1 MKKVLSL
8 LMVFAMLIS
17 SFTVFAAEEK
27 TYSTVAFIGGSIT
40 EQNTWIGSGT
50 DPVLGGEYTG
60 LAQYFNAKYGSQYVI
75 NAGISGTGSD
85 LGAYRI
91 NDEVLK
97 YDPDLVFIEF
107 AVNDSGR
114 TDSEKLR
121 QIEGLIRLIKKHNAS
136 TEIVLLYTASRNM
149 GTDHEMQDKLAE
161 YYGLKTVDLYN
172 ALIGE
177 FSYGGLTHQ
186 TLDINGDGV
195 LSEDEVVNYYTTG
208 PHVND
213 AGGHRYADYIKLQIE
228 AENSILGNTPLDK
241 PSLSG
246 YDMSNPQFTL
256 AADLDSSSFE
266 GSWTEKNI
274 STWSFYPVGNT
285 PEKSALTS
293 AADGAACLA
302 QQIDIRSKSS
312 QTIGDKLIFN
322 FSGSSIGMLYQ
333 CHSNGA
339 LVSYNV
345 DNGLRTGLI
354 DTYGEGT
361 YSRNADF
368 YISDLGGGE
377 HTITFKIEN
386 RADFPAMNYVN
397 NENEFAVSYL
407 TSDSGST
414 YNGETAQT
422 DGLVFELGKDANGNF
437 INTLDN
443 SAVEMTGN
451 VKESAFITLGGMK
464 TAYSFDNESYLSAD
478 VSAIKNEPEQTFMVW
493 AKPKEFEGASQHY
506 DSFLSY
512 SDSTGSVN
520 PSTDMLFEIGSTWY
534 GLGTQMGYSDSSYSQ
549 YIGNNNGLKY
559 IWQNSVPDWRCY
571 IVTKKWNGDNS
582 TWIYKTYVMNL
593 RTKTLQPEY
602 NVSLAEETAGFR
614 GDESNMKL
622 YIGTSVYGDTFKN
635 FEGQIGSV
643 KVYNRALSEKEVNT
657 LARGERQDYIEVLDN
672 SASLKVESVFPS
684 NTYSVAAGETTFKVN
699 FNNSVNPS
707 TISGIKLLKKNS
719 DGTTTDVNA
728 SVVSVNTEYKT
739 FSVTATVEEGSEYI
753 LSVDSTVT
761 SIGGVSAEPFA
772 AVYTVRSQGIVFS
785 LGINDDGTVYNKEN
799 PNTVINKAGDYSLSS
814 HYLSNFEKVNS
825 ISFDGNSYIEAEVQ
839 EARNLEEATY
849 IVWFKPDA
857 DDGNTSENNPWGV
870 WSLSDNNAQDSSPVM
885 GLNWFFLKENNY
897 YHAQFL
903 QGATKY
909 YTNRFD
915 WHSPKNQILDQN
927 NSEWR
932 NIVITRK
939 VTKTGTTTDT
949 DTKAEMDLC
958 TVSSQGHINGAP
970 SASYPDF
977 TATNDNNVRID
988 ESSFNLDI
996 GASASQGN
1004 KYYFKGK
1011 IADMKI
1017 YNRVLSDEEIAE
1029 YYNDTKANYEEF
1041 ELADTLELTSTSPAN
1056 ITDNSGAVLSISSKA
1071 IKLNFNN
1078 YIDKNTL
1085 NAITFAKADGT
1096 AVSGYTV
1103 SLDDES
1109 ASTSK
1114 TVKINLSDLLEPHTN
1129 YILSI
1134 TSDLKSVNGKSITAV
1149 SKTFKTGNE
1158 GIVFDMKIKS
1168 DGNVV
1173 NGENSSTV
1181 ITKQGTPGVAT
1192 SMSESGKLITALN
1205 FGGNSYVE
1213 AEVQEARNLE
1223 EATYVLWMKPSE
1235 NDGTAINEK
1244 TPWGVFSFNNKH
1256 EGASPAIGLSWFYGE
1271 NTGNNAY
1278 YFMQERQGASN
1289 AGSEYFN
1296 WHHLKNNCINTGA
1309 PKWTNVIITRKV
1321 EKKDDANSIVSYE
1334 TYTDGGIY
1342 SKLTNSYETNTVNEK
1357 DFVLTVGAM
1366 FDYCTGLNPAYFK
1379 GEIADMKVYNRVLSV
1394 KEIEKY
1400 YADTA
1405 ADYRNLTEL
1414 PNSLELVSTTP
1425 ADLNAD
1431 PSNEMAYNIGKIKLN
1446 FNNFVDSATLGA
1458 ISFAKE
1464 DGSPVPGGYKVS
1476 LDSDSGKTVNVEF
1489 GVLTP
1494 GGTYIVNIS
1503 NKLKSVNGYAITD
1516 KECWFAV
1523 SSNASALNA
1532 VFLDRSGEPI
1542 TEVGK
1547 ADTIIAQLDIPLY
1560 NDLVAGYTPY
1570 LAVYS
1575 KNKLVKIVSGTVR
1588 EKPDGTAALT
1598 ASLTGITAADNIDS
1612 VKLFVWDKN
1621 LMPVT
1626 EVQHRGNTY
1635 D

>member
-50 DPVLGGEYTG
+50 DPVLDGEYTG

-136 TEIVLLYTASRNM
+136 TEIVLLYTASRTM

-177 FSYGGLTHQ
+177 FSYDGVTHH

-195 LSEDEVVNYYTTG
+195 LSEEEVVNYYTTG

-354 DTYGEGT
+354 DTHGEGT

-368 YISDLGGGE
+368 YISDLGEGE

-478 VSAIKNEPEQTFMVW
+478 VSAIKNAPEQTFMVW

-582 TWIYKTYVMNL
+582 TWLYKTYIMNL

-657 LARGERQDYIEVLDN
+657 LASGERQDYIEVLDN
-672 SASLKVESVFPS
+672 SASLKVESVLPS

-728 SVVSVNTEYKT
+728 SVASVNTEYKT

-849 IVWFKPDA
+849 VLWMKP
-857 DDGNTSENNPWGV
+857 SENDGTAINENTPWGV
-870 WSLSDNNAQDSSPVM
+870 FSFNNKHEGASPAIGLSWFYSENTGNNAYYIMQERQGSSNA
-885 GLNWFFLKENNY
+885 GSEYFNWHY
-897 YHAQFL
+897 
-903 QGATKY
+903 
-909 YTNRFD
+909 
-915 WHSPKNQILDQN
+915 PKNNWIDTGAPKWKN
-927 NSEWR
+927 V
-932 NIVITRK
+932 IITRK
-939 VTKTGTTTDT
+939 VEKKDDVNSIVSYETYTDGGIYSQLTNSYETNTVNEKDFVLTMGAMFDYCTGLTP
-949 DTKAEMDLC
+949 A
-958 TVSSQGHINGAP
+958 
-970 SASYPDF
+970 
-977 TATNDNNVRID
+977 
-988 ESSFNLDI
+988 
-996 GASASQGN
+996 
-1004 KYYFKGK
+1004 YFKGK

-1017 YNRVLSDEEIAE
+1017 YDKAFSAADAE
-1029 YYNDTKANYEEF
+1029 AYYNKTKANYEEF

-1056 ITDNSGAVLSISSKA
+1056 ITDDSGAVLSISSKA

-1096 AVSGYTV
+1096 TVSGYTV

-1205 FGGNSYVE
+1205 FDGNSYVE

-1235 NDGTAINEK
+1235 NDGTAINAD

-1256 EGASPAIGLSWFYGE
+1256 EGASPAIGLSWFYSE
-1271 NTGNNAY
+1271 NTGNNAFY
-1278 YFMQERQGASN
+1278 IMQERQGSSN

-1296 WHHLKNNCINTGA
+1296 WHYPKNNWIDTGA
-1309 PKWTNVIITRKV
+1309 PKWKNVIITRKV

-1342 SKLTNSYETNTVNEK
+1342 SQLTNSYETNTVNEK

-1394 KEIEKY
+1394 NEIEKY
-1400 YADTA
+1400 YTNTA

-1431 PSNEMAYNIGKIKLN
+1431 PSNEIAYNIGKIKLN

-1458 ISFAKE
+1458 ISFVKE

-1494 GGTYIVNIS
+1494 GGTYSVNIS

-1532 VFLDRSGEPI
+1532 VFLDGSSEPI
-1542 TEVGK
+1542 TDVSK
-1547 ADTIIAQLDIPLY
+1547 ADTIIAQMDMPLY
-1560 NDLVAGYTPY
+1560 NDAVAGYTPY

-1575 KNKLVKIVSGTVR
+1575 KNKLVKIAIGTVR
-1588 EKPDGTAALT
+1588 EKADGTAALT

-1626 EVQHRGNTY
+1626 EVQQRGNTY

>member
-40 EQNTWIGSGT
+40 EQNTWIGSGK

-177 FSYGGLTHQ
+177 FSYGGLTHH

-478 VSAIKNEPEQTFMVW
+478 VSAIKNAPEQTFMVW

-582 TWIYKTYVMNL
+582 TWLYKTYVMNL

-699 FNNSVNPS
+699 FNNRVNPS

-839 EARNLEEATY
+839 EARNLGEATY
-849 IVWFKPDA
+849 VLWMKP
-857 DDGNTSENNPWGV
+857 SENDGTAINENTPWGV
-870 WSLSDNNAQDSSPVM
+870 FSFNNKHEGASPAIGLSWFYSENTGNNAYYIMQERQGSSNA
-885 GLNWFFLKENNY
+885 GSEYFNWHYTKNNWINT
-897 YHAQFL
+897 
-903 QGATKY
+903 GAPKW
-909 YTNRFD
+909 TNV
-915 WHSPKNQILDQN
+915 I
-927 NSEWR
+927 
-932 NIVITRK
+932 ITRK
-939 VTKTGTTTDT
+939 VEKKDDANSIVSYETYTDGGIYSQLTNSYETNTVNEKDFVLTMGAMFDYCTGLTP
-949 DTKAEMDLC
+949 A
-958 TVSSQGHINGAP
+958 
-970 SASYPDF
+970 
-977 TATNDNNVRID
+977 
-988 ESSFNLDI
+988 
-996 GASASQGN
+996 
-1004 KYYFKGK
+1004 YFKGK

-1017 YNRVLSDEEIAE
+1017 YDKAFSAADAE
-1029 YYNDTKANYEEF
+1029 AYYNKTKANYEEF

-1056 ITDNSGAVLSISSKA
+1056 ITDDSGAVLSISSKA

-1205 FGGNSYVE
+1205 FDGNSYVE
-1213 AEVQEARNLE
+1213 AEVQEARNLS

-1235 NDGTAINEK
+1235 NDGTAINEN

-1256 EGASPAIGLSWFYGE
+1256 EGASPAIGLSWFYSE

-1278 YFMQERQGASN
+1278 YIMQERQGSSN

-1296 WHHLKNNCINTGA
+1296 WHYTKNNWINTGA

-1342 SKLTNSYETNTVNEK
+1342 SQLTNSYETNTVNEK

-1431 PSNEMAYNIGKIKLN
+1431 PSNEIAYNIGKIKLN

-1458 ISFAKE
+1458 ISFVKE
-1464 DGSPVPGGYKVS
+1464 DGSPVPGGYNVS
-1476 LDSDSGKTVNVEF
+1476 IDSASGKTVNVEF

-1532 VFLDRSGEPI
+1532 VFLDGSSEPI
-1542 TEVGK
+1542 TDVSK
-1547 ADTIIAQLDIPLY
+1547 ADTIIAQMDMPLY
-1560 NDLVAGYTPY
+1560 NDAVAGYTPY

-1626 EVQHRGNTY
+1626 EVQQRGNTY

>member
-40 EQNTWIGSGT
+40 EQNTWIGSGK

-177 FSYGGLTHQ
+177 FSYGGLTHH

-478 VSAIKNEPEQTFMVW
+478 VSAIKNAPEQTFMVW

-582 TWIYKTYVMNL
+582 TWLYKTYVMNL

-839 EARNLEEATY
+839 EARNLGEATY
-849 IVWFKPDA
+849 VLWMKP
-857 DDGNTSENNPWGV
+857 SENDGTAINENTPWGV
-870 WSLSDNNAQDSSPVM
+870 FSFNNKHEGASPAIGLSWFYSENTGNNAYYIMQERQGSSNA
-885 GLNWFFLKENNY
+885 GSEYFNWHYTKNNWINT
-897 YHAQFL
+897 
-903 QGATKY
+903 GAPKW
-909 YTNRFD
+909 TNV
-915 WHSPKNQILDQN
+915 I
-927 NSEWR
+927 
-932 NIVITRK
+932 ITRK
-939 VTKTGTTTDT
+939 VEKKDDANSIVSYETYTDGGIYSQLTNSYETNTVNEKDFVLTMGAMFDYCTGLTP
-949 DTKAEMDLC
+949 A
-958 TVSSQGHINGAP
+958 
-970 SASYPDF
+970 
-977 TATNDNNVRID
+977 
-988 ESSFNLDI
+988 
-996 GASASQGN
+996 
-1004 KYYFKGK
+1004 YFKGK

-1017 YNRVLSDEEIAE
+1017 YDKAFSAADAE
-1029 YYNDTKANYEEF
+1029 AYYNKTKANYEEF

-1056 ITDNSGAVLSISSKA
+1056 ITDDSGAVLSISSKA

-1205 FGGNSYVE
+1205 FDGNSYVE
-1213 AEVQEARNLE
+1213 AEVQEARNLS

-1235 NDGTAINEK
+1235 NDGTAINEN

-1256 EGASPAIGLSWFYGE
+1256 EGASPAIGLSWFYSD

-1278 YFMQERQGASN
+1278 YIMQERQGASN

-1296 WHHLKNNCINTGA
+1296 WHYPKNNWIDTGA
-1309 PKWTNVIITRKV
+1309 PKWKNVIITRKV

-1342 SKLTNSYETNTVNEK
+1342 SQLTNSYETNTVNEK

-1431 PSNEMAYNIGKIKLN
+1431 PSNEIAYNIGKIKLN

-1458 ISFAKE
+1458 ISFVKE
-1464 DGSPVPGGYKVS
+1464 DGSPVPGGYNVS
-1476 LDSDSGKTVNVEF
+1476 IDSASGKTVNVEF

-1532 VFLDRSGEPI
+1532 IFLDRSGEPI

-1626 EVQHRGNTY
+1626 EVQQRGNTY

>member
-177 FSYGGLTHQ
+177 FSYGGLTHH

-478 VSAIKNEPEQTFMVW
+478 VSAIKNAPEQTFMVW

-582 TWIYKTYVMNL
+582 TWLYKTYVMNL

-622 YIGTSVYGDTFKN
+622 YIGTSVYGYTFKN

-753 LSVDSTVT
+753 LTVDSTVT

-839 EARNLEEATY
+839 EARNL
-849 IVWFKPDA
+849 
-857 DDGNTSENNPWGV
+857 G
-870 WSLSDNNAQDSSPVM
+870 
-885 GLNWFFLKENNY
+885 
-897 YHAQFL
+897 
-903 QGATKY
+903 
-909 YTNRFD
+909 
-915 WHSPKNQILDQN
+915 
-927 NSEWR
+927 
-932 NIVITRK
+932 
-939 VTKTGTTTDT
+939 
-949 DTKAEMDLC
+949 
-958 TVSSQGHINGAP
+958 
-970 SASYPDF
+970 
-977 TATNDNNVRID
+977 
-988 ESSFNLDI
+988 
-996 GASASQGN
+996 
-1004 KYYFKGK
+1004 
-1011 IADMKI
+1011 
-1017 YNRVLSDEEIAE
+1017 
-1029 YYNDTKANYEEF
+1029 
-1041 ELADTLELTSTSPAN
+1041 
-1056 ITDNSGAVLSISSKA
+1056 
-1071 IKLNFNN
+1071 
-1078 YIDKNTL
+1078 
-1085 NAITFAKADGT
+1085 
-1096 AVSGYTV
+1096 
-1103 SLDDES
+1103 
-1109 ASTSK
+1109 
-1114 TVKINLSDLLEPHTN
+1114 
-1129 YILSI
+1129 
-1134 TSDLKSVNGKSITAV
+1134 
-1149 SKTFKTGNE
+1149 
-1158 GIVFDMKIKS
+1158 
-1168 DGNVV
+1168 
-1173 NGENSSTV
+1173 
-1181 ITKQGTPGVAT
+1181 
-1192 SMSESGKLITALN
+1192 
-1205 FGGNSYVE
+1205 
-1213 AEVQEARNLE
+1213 

-1235 NDGTAINEK
+1235 NDGTAINEN

-1256 EGASPAIGLSWFYGE
+1256 EGASPAIGLSWFYSE

-1278 YFMQERQGASN
+1278 YIMQERQGASN

-1296 WHHLKNNCINTGA
+1296 WHYPKNNWINTGA

-1342 SKLTNSYETNTVNEK
+1342 SQLTNSYETNTVNEK
-1357 DFVLTVGAM
+1357 DFVLTMGAKLG
-1366 FDYCTGLNPAYFK
+1366 CL
-1379 GEIADMKVYNRVLSV
+1379 IRHRL
-1394 KEIEKY
+1394 
-1400 YADTA
+1400 
-1405 ADYRNLTEL
+1405 
-1414 PNSLELVSTTP
+1414 
-1425 ADLNAD
+1425 
-1431 PSNEMAYNIGKIKLN
+1431 GKQVVWKLN
-1446 FNNFVDSATLGA
+1446 V
-1458 ISFAKE
+1458 
-1464 DGSPVPGGYKVS
+1464 
-1476 LDSDSGKTVNVEF
+1476 
-1489 GVLTP
+1489 
-1494 GGTYIVNIS
+1494 
-1503 NKLKSVNGYAITD
+1503 
-1516 KECWFAV
+1516 
-1523 SSNASALNA
+1523 
-1532 VFLDRSGEPI
+1532 R
-1542 TEVGK
+1542 
-1547 ADTIIAQLDIPLY
+1547 IIE
-1560 NDLVAGYTPY
+1560 T
-1570 LAVYS
+1570 
-1575 KNKLVKIVSGTVR
+1575 
-1588 EKPDGTAALT
+1588 
-1598 ASLTGITAADNIDS
+1598 
-1612 VKLFVWDKN
+1612 
-1621 LMPVT
+1621 
-1626 EVQHRGNTY
+1626 
-1635 D
+1635 

>member
-40 EQNTWIGSGT
+40 EQNTWIGSGK

-177 FSYGGLTHQ
+177 FSYGGLTHH

-478 VSAIKNEPEQTFMVW
+478 VSAIKNAPEQTFMVW

-582 TWIYKTYVMNL
+582 TWLYKTYVMNL

-839 EARNLEEATY
+839 EARNLGEATY
-849 IVWFKPDA
+849 VLWMKP
-857 DDGNTSENNPWGV
+857 SENDGTAINENTPWGV
-870 WSLSDNNAQDSSPVM
+870 FSFNNKHEGASPAIGLSWFYSENTGNNAYYIMQERQGSSNA
-885 GLNWFFLKENNY
+885 GSEYFNWHYTKNNWINT
-897 YHAQFL
+897 
-903 QGATKY
+903 GAPKW
-909 YTNRFD
+909 TNV
-915 WHSPKNQILDQN
+915 I
-927 NSEWR
+927 
-932 NIVITRK
+932 ITRK
-939 VTKTGTTTDT
+939 VEKKDDANSIVSYETYTDGGIYSQLTNSYETNTVNEKDFVLTMGAMFDYCTGLTP
-949 DTKAEMDLC
+949 A
-958 TVSSQGHINGAP
+958 
-970 SASYPDF
+970 
-977 TATNDNNVRID
+977 
-988 ESSFNLDI
+988 
-996 GASASQGN
+996 
-1004 KYYFKGK
+1004 YFKGK

-1017 YNRVLSDEEIAE
+1017 YDKAFSAADAE
-1029 YYNDTKANYEEF
+1029 AYYNKTKANYEEF

-1056 ITDNSGAVLSISSKA
+1056 ITDDSGAVLSISSKA

-1205 FGGNSYVE
+1205 FDGNSYVE
-1213 AEVQEARNLE
+1213 AEVQEARNLS

-1235 NDGTAINEK
+1235 NDGTAINEN

-1256 EGASPAIGLSWFYGE
+1256 EGASPAIGLSWFYSE

-1278 YFMQERQGASN
+1278 YIMQERQGSSN

-1296 WHHLKNNCINTGA
+1296 WHYPKNNWIDTGA
-1309 PKWTNVIITRKV
+1309 PKWKNVIITRKV

-1342 SKLTNSYETNTVNEK
+1342 SQLTNSYETNTVNEK

-1431 PSNEMAYNIGKIKLN
+1431 PSNEIAYNIGKIKLN

-1458 ISFAKE
+1458 ISFVKE
-1464 DGSPVPGGYKVS
+1464 DGSPVPGGYNVS
-1476 LDSDSGKTVNVEF
+1476 IDSASGKTVNVEF

-1532 VFLDRSGEPI
+1532 VFLDGSSEPI
-1542 TEVGK
+1542 TDVSK
-1547 ADTIIAQLDIPLY
+1547 ADTIIAQMDMPLY
-1560 NDLVAGYTPY
+1560 NDAVAGYTPY

-1626 EVQHRGNTY
+1626 EVQQRGNTY

>member
-40 EQNTWIGSGT
+40 EQNTWIGSGK

-177 FSYGGLTHQ
+177 FSYGGLTHH

-478 VSAIKNEPEQTFMVW
+478 VSAIKNAPEQTFMVW

-582 TWIYKTYVMNL
+582 TWLYKTYVMNL

-839 EARNLEEATY
+839 EARNLGEATY
-849 IVWFKPDA
+849 VLWMKP
-857 DDGNTSENNPWGV
+857 SENDGTAINENTPWGV
-870 WSLSDNNAQDSSPVM
+870 FSFNNKHEGASPAIGLSWFYSDNTGNNA
-885 GLNWFFLKENNY
+885 Y
-897 YHAQFL
+897 YIMQER
-903 QGATKY
+903 QGASNAGSEY
-909 YTNRFD
+909 FN
-915 WHSPKNQILDQN
+915 WHYPKNNWIDTGAPKWKN
-927 NSEWR
+927 V
-932 NIVITRK
+932 IITRK
-939 VTKTGTTTDT
+939 VEKKDDANSIVSYETYTDGGIYSQLTNSYETNTVNEKDFVLTMGAMFDYCTGLTP
-949 DTKAEMDLC
+949 A
-958 TVSSQGHINGAP
+958 
-970 SASYPDF
+970 
-977 TATNDNNVRID
+977 
-988 ESSFNLDI
+988 
-996 GASASQGN
+996 
-1004 KYYFKGK
+1004 YFKGK

-1017 YNRVLSDEEIAE
+1017 YDKAFSAADAE
-1029 YYNDTKANYEEF
+1029 AYYNKTKANYEEF

-1056 ITDNSGAVLSISSKA
+1056 ITDDSGAVLSISSKA

-1205 FGGNSYVE
+1205 FDGNSYVE
-1213 AEVQEARNLE
+1213 AEVQEARNLS

-1235 NDGTAINEK
+1235 NDGTAINEN

-1256 EGASPAIGLSWFYGE
+1256 EGASPAIGLSWFYSD

-1278 YFMQERQGASN
+1278 YIMQERQGASN

-1296 WHHLKNNCINTGA
+1296 WHYPKNNWIDTGA
-1309 PKWTNVIITRKV
+1309 PKWKNVIITRKV

-1342 SKLTNSYETNTVNEK
+1342 SQLTNSYETNTVNEK

-1431 PSNEMAYNIGKIKLN
+1431 PSNEIAYNIGKIKLN

-1458 ISFAKE
+1458 ISFVKE
-1464 DGSPVPGGYKVS
+1464 DGSPVPGGYNVS
-1476 LDSDSGKTVNVEF
+1476 IDSASGKTVNVEF

-1532 VFLDRSGEPI
+1532 IFLDRSGEPI

-1626 EVQHRGNTY
+1626 EVQQRGNTY

>member
-478 VSAIKNEPEQTFMVW
+478 VSAIKNAPEQTFMVW

-582 TWIYKTYVMNL
+582 TWLYKTYVVNL

-672 SASLKVESVFPS
+672 SASLKVESVFPG

-839 EARNLEEATY
+839 EARNLGEATY
-849 IVWFKPDA
+849 VLWMKPA
-857 DDGNTSENNPWGV
+857 ENDGTAINENTPWGV
-870 WSLSDNNAQDSSPVM
+870 FSFNNKHEGASPAIGLSWFYSENTGNNA
-885 GLNWFFLKENNY
+885 Y
-897 YHAQFL
+897 YIMQER
-903 QGATKY
+903 QGASNAGSEY
-909 YTNRFD
+909 FN
-915 WHSPKNQILDQN
+915 WHYPKNNWIN
-927 NSEWR
+927 TGAPKWTNV
-932 NIVITRK
+932 IITRK
-939 VTKTGTTTDT
+939 VEKKDDANSIVSYETYTDGGIYSQLTNSYETNTVNEKDFVLTMGAMFDYCTGLTP
-949 DTKAEMDLC
+949 A
-958 TVSSQGHINGAP
+958 
-970 SASYPDF
+970 
-977 TATNDNNVRID
+977 
-988 ESSFNLDI
+988 
-996 GASASQGN
+996 
-1004 KYYFKGK
+1004 YFKGK

-1017 YNRVLSDEEIAE
+1017 YDKAFSAADAE
-1029 YYNDTKANYEEF
+1029 AYYNKTKANYEEF

-1056 ITDNSGAVLSISSKA
+1056 ITDDSGAVLSISSKA

-1085 NAITFAKADGT
+1085 SAITFAKADGT

-1205 FGGNSYVE
+1205 FNGNSYVE

-1223 EATYVLWMKPSE
+1223 EATYVLWMKPAE
-1235 NDGTAINEK
+1235 NDGTAINQN

-1256 EGASPAIGLSWFYGE
+1256 EGASPAIGLSWFYSE

-1278 YFMQERQGASN
+1278 YIMQERQGASN

-1296 WHHLKNNCINTGA
+1296 WHYPKNNWINTGA

-1342 SKLTNSYETNTVNEK
+1342 SQLTNSYETNTVNEK

-1366 FDYCTGLNPAYFK
+1366 FDYCTDLNPAYFK

-1458 ISFAKE
+1458 ISFVKE
-1464 DGSPVPGGYKVS
+1464 DGSPVPGGYNVS
-1476 LDSDSGKTVNVEF
+1476 IDSASGKTVNVEF

-1532 VFLDRSGEPI
+1532 IFLDRSGEPI

-1626 EVQHRGNTY
+1626 EVQQRGNTY

>member
-27 TYSTVAFIGGSIT
+27 NYSTVAFIGGSIT

-177 FSYGGLTHQ
+177 FSYGGLTHH

-256 AADLDSSSFE
+256 AVDLDSSSFE

-302 QQIDIRSKSS
+302 RQIDIRSKSS

-478 VSAIKNEPEQTFMVW
+478 VSAIKNAPEQTFMVW

-582 TWIYKTYVMNL
+582 TWLYKTYVMNL

-657 LARGERQDYIEVLDN
+657 LASGERQDYIEVLDN

-825 ISFDGNSYIEAEVQ
+825 ISFGGNSYIEAEVQ
-839 EARNLEEATY
+839 EARNLGEATY
-849 IVWFKPDA
+849 VLWMKP
-857 DDGNTSENNPWGV
+857 SENDGTAISENTPWGV
-870 WSLSDNNAQDSSPVM
+870 FSFNNKHEGASPAIGLSWFYSENTGNNA
-885 GLNWFFLKENNY
+885 Y
-897 YHAQFL
+897 YIMQER
-903 QGATKY
+903 QGASNAGSEY
-909 YTNRFD
+909 FN
-915 WHSPKNQILDQN
+915 WHYPKNNWIN
-927 NSEWR
+927 TGAPKWTNV
-932 NIVITRK
+932 IITRK
-939 VTKTGTTTDT
+939 VEKKDDANSIVSYETYTDGGIYSQLTNSYETNTVNEKDFVLTMGAMFDYCTGLTP
-949 DTKAEMDLC
+949 A
-958 TVSSQGHINGAP
+958 
-970 SASYPDF
+970 
-977 TATNDNNVRID
+977 
-988 ESSFNLDI
+988 
-996 GASASQGN
+996 
-1004 KYYFKGK
+1004 YFKGK

-1017 YNRVLSDEEIAE
+1017 YDKAFSAADAE
-1029 YYNDTKANYEEF
+1029 AYYNKTKANYEEF

-1056 ITDNSGAVLSISSKA
+1056 ITDDSGAVLSISSKA

-1085 NAITFAKADGT
+1085 SAITFAKADGT

-1205 FGGNSYVE
+1205 FDGNSYVE

-1235 NDGTAINEK
+1235 NDGTAINEN

-1256 EGASPAIGLSWFYGE
+1256 EGASPAIGLSWFYSE

-1278 YFMQERQGASN
+1278 YIMQERQGASN

-1296 WHHLKNNCINTGA
+1296 WHYPKNNWINTGA

-1342 SKLTNSYETNTVNEK
+1342 SQLTNSYETNTVNEK

-1366 FDYCTGLNPAYFK
+1366 FDYCTDLNPAYFK

-1464 DGSPVPGGYKVS
+1464 DGSPVPGGYNVS
-1476 LDSDSGKTVNVEF
+1476 IDSASGKTVNVEF

-1532 VFLDRSGEPI
+1532 IFLDRSGEPI

-1626 EVQHRGNTY
+1626 EVQQRGNTY